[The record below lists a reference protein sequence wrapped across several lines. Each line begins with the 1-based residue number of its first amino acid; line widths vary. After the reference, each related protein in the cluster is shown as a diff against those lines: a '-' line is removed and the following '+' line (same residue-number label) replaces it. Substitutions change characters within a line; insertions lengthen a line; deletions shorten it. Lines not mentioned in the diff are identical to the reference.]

1 MYRRIN
7 LFGGPGSGKSTT
19 AAKLFSELKLLRKS
33 GKIRQNVELVTEVV
47 KPWAYAGQTP
57 VGWDQ
62 LHLFSEQLR
71 REELYLRNGVDIVI
85 TDSPLLL
92 NWVYSDQAKL
102 SFTSE
107 IYNMVW
113 QFEEKYPS
121 LNYFIKREGDYV
133 NNGRFQTLDDSKNLD
148 KIIYKTIKGWAQSVE
163 SNDSILESILEHLP
177 SVK

>member
-1 MYRRIN
+1 MNHYRRIN

-33 GKIRQNVELVTEVV
+33 GKISQNVELVTEVV
-47 KPWAYAGQTP
+47 KPWAYAGQVP

-92 NWVYSDQAKL
+92 NYVYSQQAGL
-102 SFTSE
+102 PFSAD
-107 IYNMVW
+107 IYNMACL
-113 QFEEKYPS
+113 FEQKYPS
-121 LNYFIKREGDYV
+121 LNYFMNREGEYV
-133 NNGRFQTLDDSKNLD
+133 SQGRFQTFTDSKNLD
-148 KIIYKTIKGWAQSVE
+148 DIIFENVRGWLIPIE
-163 SNDSILESILEHLP
+163 SNKNILESIL
-177 SVK
+177 SNI